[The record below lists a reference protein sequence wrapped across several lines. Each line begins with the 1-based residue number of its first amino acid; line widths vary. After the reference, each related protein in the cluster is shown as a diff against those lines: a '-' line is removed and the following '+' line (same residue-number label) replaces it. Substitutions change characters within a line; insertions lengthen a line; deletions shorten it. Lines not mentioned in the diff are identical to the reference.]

1 MAATSAC
8 SRPPDERQAQRVQ
21 PSNGTGRPTGSRRAD
36 ETMPLRLSE
45 QFVLPGF
52 GHRLGDVGMHEFLR
66 SERSDSRSLD
76 ERQAAVRRRE
86 SASGAHSGERP
97 A

>member
-1 MAATSAC
+1 
-8 SRPPDERQAQRVQ
+8 
-21 PSNGTGRPTGSRRAD
+21 
-36 ETMPLRLSE
+36 MPLRLSE

-52 GHRLGDVGMHEFLR
+52 GHRLADVGMHEFLR

-86 SASGAHSGERP
+86 SASGAHLRERYAELSGRATHSGAGCLRWSGP
-97 A
+97 YPLA